1 MLAGPQPFWGLPMFR
16 FLASIRARLIAAFGV
31 VLLLVLILAAVSYS
45 GVLQLGAA
53 VDEIA
58 TNRLPSIKLASEIR
72 GDLYV
77 VRLAVVNHVAAQDQ
91 ADMATYEAA
100 IKAGSDKVDQDFV
113 DYQSLIS
120 SPDEKALVDDA
131 TKNWKGYLAALPQ
144 LLALSRAEQTVPALA
159 YMKAN
164 VVPLALA
171 TAANSDKIV
180 ALNVNEAAQTTAA
193 SNSTQSSVKALVI
206 GTAAVAVVLT
216 LAFANFII
224 VGIAR
229 GIGAVTLPMAALA
242 AGDLDVEIPMR
253 GERTELGKIA
263 DAVEL
268 FKQSLRAGAALE
280 ADKQAGQQRAAAGAQ
295 RMAQLQS
302 EIADVISAG
311 IEGNFDRRIDTHFD
325 DPELDKLAGGV
336 NQLVETVDTGISE
349 TSVVLGAIARDELD
363 ARITGNHKG
372 AFGRLKD
379 DTNAVADR
387 LTGIVRQLRDTSGTL
402 RTATGEILS
411 GANDLS
417 ERTTKQAAA
426 IEETSAAVEQIATA
440 VTQNAQMAE
449 DAAHKAQSA
458 SMLADEGGEIMV
470 QATDAMGRITSS
482 SGKISNIIGM
492 IDDIAF
498 QTNLLALNAS
508 VEAARAGYAGKGF
521 AVVAVEV
528 RRLAQSAATASSEVK
543 SLIEQSGV
551 EVTGGSKLVEE
562 AARKLNA
569 ILVAVQ
575 ENSVLMDSISAASR
589 DQASSI
595 KEVTIAI
602 RQMDEM
608 TQHNAALVEEIN
620 AAIEQTE
627 GQARELDGVVEV
639 FKLDQQ
645 QRPMQAANSQAP
657 AQRKGI
663 KGLQD
668 KVKAAAATYLRR
680 DKPAAAVGQD
690 WSEF

>member
-1 MLAGPQPFWGLPMFR
+1 MFR

-53 VDEIA
+53 VDELA

-144 LLALSRAEQTVPALA
+144 LLTLSRAEQTVPALA
-159 YMKAN
+159 YMKTN

-171 TAANSDKIV
+171 AAADSDKIV

-193 SNSTQSSVKALVI
+193 SNSTQNSVKALVI

-216 LAFANFII
+216 LAFATFII

-253 GERTELGKIA
+253 GEKTELGKIA

-302 EIADVISAG
+302 EIAGVISAG
-311 IEGNFDRRIDTHFD
+311 IGCGLRR
-325 DPELDKLAGGV
+325 PAP
-336 NQLVETVDTGISE
+336 
-349 TSVVLGAIARDELD
+349 
-363 ARITGNHKG
+363 
-372 AFGRLKD
+372 
-379 DTNAVADR
+379 
-387 LTGIVRQLRDTSGTL
+387 
-402 RTATGEILS
+402 
-411 GANDLS
+411 
-417 ERTTKQAAA
+417 
-426 IEETSAAVEQIATA
+426 
-440 VTQNAQMAE
+440 
-449 DAAHKAQSA
+449 A
-458 SMLADEGGEIMV
+458 SHW
-470 QATDAMGRITSS
+470 S
-482 SGKISNIIGM
+482 SGP
-492 IDDIAF
+492 
-498 QTNLLALNAS
+498 S
-508 VEAARAGYAGKGF
+508 VP
-521 AVVAVEV
+521 
-528 RRLAQSAATASSEVK
+528 S
-543 SLIEQSGV
+543 
-551 EVTGGSKLVEE
+551 
-562 AARKLNA
+562 
-569 ILVAVQ
+569 
-575 ENSVLMDSISAASR
+575 
-589 DQASSI
+589 
-595 KEVTIAI
+595 
-602 RQMDEM
+602 
-608 TQHNAALVEEIN
+608 
-620 AAIEQTE
+620 
-627 GQARELDGVVEV
+627 
-639 FKLDQQ
+639 
-645 QRPMQAANSQAP
+645 P
-657 AQRKGI
+657 
-663 KGLQD
+663 
-668 KVKAAAATYLRR
+668 
-680 DKPAAAVGQD
+680 
-690 WSEF
+690 